1 MRRLKVIVAWRGE
14 NIKMNLLIVCKL
26 KTAKY
31 IHSWP
36 SSTSGPSNDIFEI
49 RIGSPRVLSHFT
61 QKFLSGE
68 AMSDGRYKF
77 YVTRKKG
84 REIRVLTKMLNGFY
98 VSFNEYVGRL
108 FLGHL
113 YHIVFICGKTRWR
126 ESRWI
131 KI

>member
-1 MRRLKVIVAWRGE
+1 
-14 NIKMNLLIVCKL
+14 MNLLIVCKL

-36 SSTSGPSNDIFEI
+36 SSTSGPSNDIFDVVKI

-113 YHIVFICGKTRWR
+113 YHIVFICGKTR
-126 ESRWI
+126 
-131 KI
+131 